1 MSIKLNALLEEFRKK
16 NNLTKEEMEEYY
28 EDIPLKNTR
37 RTLGGI
43 VDELATGSLTLAR
56 DFTSFTGGTF
66 VPGMGY
72 VKIPEEQL
80 PTDEDIQAGVSSVVR
95 PLVGK
100 DIYDGDKIQSP
111 EGITGKLAVDVAP
124 FLTVASGAKKVFTD
138 IGSGVDAYFKKTAK
152 DKNDE
157 VANALRSKKIN
168 AAATLASAEAGS
180 QVVFADDPELFL
192 VANFVNDQLTGTDF
206 DDNVIADIFNYLD
219 ADDNSS
225 VAQKRLSLLLDGA
238 VFSTLIGGAL
248 KYGGKPFTFTK
259 EKLSNI
265 LQRVKENPETAAK
278 FKRFLAPLQNRIQQ
292 VLPKDRLDDDVFVPV
307 TGPTRNITRG
317 VVNLLRDTR
326 RKYFTSR
333 GYYSAE
339 MHSILKDTEY
349 AKVAQ
354 SREATQLFTNLTLR
368 LQKIAKEGKL
378 SKNELDLL
386 FEDYMIG
393 KIKLKNLPKKLQPLA
408 QQARNDIDELSSR
421 LLETQSIPEET
432 KRIIRLNLGSYLR
445 KSYELFENPK
455 YRPSE
460 SVIEEA
466 IESVAAKLQRNTGL
480 QRDLFKDDPVPRTA
494 QDFRNQAETII
505 TNILDNPQGKNTL
518 NYLDKVFGLKQAD
531 IIFQTR
537 KEIDEPLQK
546 LFGERTAQDTPASV
560 FTTLETL
567 SHYITDAKMYDDLYK
582 QGYGKWFF
590 DENVALPASK
600 ERYAA
605 TIDGEKF
612 LSLNGLQTTDRIAE
626 FFNKANPNLLEIL
639 TGKPVFRE
647 LLMLKGYGQA
657 FATVYSLT
665 THARNTI
672 GGGIIMASNGLNPF
686 DTETRD
692 SFKLLTNELYRKAEN
707 KDEALTELYNKYQRL
722 GLVNQNVRVGE
733 FKNIINDATT
743 KADWVKDLDNK
754 FASVAFA
761 QDTKKLISAVND
773 KVNKTYVAEDDLWR
787 IAAFQKELQVLR
799 KAFPNRSLE
808 ELEKEAATVIRNT
821 FPTYDL
827 VPLGARE
834 IRQIPLFGNFYSFVA
849 ERWRNNYHTLRRGF
863 EEINSG
869 NPELMERG
877 YQRLGSKLAVGYAGA
892 QGLNT
897 YTKHAYG
904 VTDEEEETLKD
915 LAVPYWSKNGTLI
928 YKRDN
933 LGNLMF
939 ADSTFSDP
947 DAPILTVLTSA
958 TNVIFDP
965 ETPIEEIDEL
975 YGKAL
980 LEAIRTF
987 SEPFVDQPLL
997 SGQIIEALDGKDEN
1011 ENFIEGYNP
1020 QFSFTENAFAIGKFI
1035 SEVLVPR
1042 ALKEGFSYTVGEKS
1056 EKLKSG
1062 DIDAAEELISKI
1074 TGQRFYKVDNKALTT
1089 NLFFK
1094 MKDFIDDSTEIKQI
1108 VTGKA
1113 ATPEDQMSE
1122 LIKANRVYYRSYT
1135 KLAKAIKAARVFN
1148 VDEQEIRKLV
1158 NDRLGQAGLNSDQ
1171 RDFLLSST
1179 NSFQGLRLTENQI
1192 KKAQAL
1198 DPTFKEKY
1206 QTLNTKL
1213 SYLPTYDLEYELPEE
1228 RQEAQKEAVETL
1240 QGRRNFVDGAAV
1252 SKDYPVPFASEV
1264 PAEREDVM
1272 SDQSYETQANAEP
1285 INPFTGKPYTNIY
1298 KKRIGLR
1305 DGSKPLTFNQ
1315 QYHRDTIQ
1323 NKEAFQDING
1333 NVVTANVIGVE
1344 YKGKIYNLPSYDR
1357 RGGFFTPEELRKKYE
1372 VEMETGVIKGY
1383 DKNFD
1388 GPREN
1393 HPANV
1398 AARREHKLMQD
1409 EAGLAREAINPKYTE
1424 TPSKEIFSGLKAGM
1438 KALGL

>member
-16 NNLTKEEMEEYY
+16 NNLTEEEMEEYY

-56 DFTSFTGGTF
+56 DFTSLTGGTI

-72 VKIPEEQL
+72 VKVPEEQL
-80 PTDEDIQAGVSSVVR
+80 PTDEEIQAGVSSVVR
-95 PLVGK
+95 PIVGK
-100 DIYDGDKIQSP
+100 DIYDGDQIQSP

-168 AAATLASAEAGS
+168 VAATLASAEAGS

-248 KYGGKPFTFTK
+248 KYGGTPFTFTK
-259 EKLSNI
+259 EKLSNV

-278 FKRFLAPLQNRIQQ
+278 FKKFLAPLQNRIQQ
-292 VLPKDRLDDDVFVPV
+292 VLPKDRFDDDVFVPV
-307 TGPTRNITRG
+307 TGPTRNTTRTI
-317 VVNLLRDTR
+317 VNFLRDTR
-326 RKYFTSR
+326 RRFFTSR

-339 MHSILKDTEY
+339 MHGILKDTEY

-368 LQKIAKEGKL
+368 LQNIAKEGKL

-386 FEDYMIG
+386 FEGYITG
-393 KIKLKNLPKKLQPLA
+393 KAKLTSLPKKLQPLA
-408 QQARNDIDELSSR
+408 EQARNDIDELSSR
-421 LLETQSIPEET
+421 LLETQSVPEEI
-432 KRIIRLNLGSYLR
+432 KRVIRLNLGSYLR

-466 IESVAAKLQRNTGL
+466 IESVTEKLQRNTGL
-480 QRDLFKDDPVPRTA
+480 QRDLFKDDPVPRTS

-505 TNILDNPQGKNTL
+505 TKILDNPQGEQTF

-531 IIFQTR
+531 ILFQTR
-537 KEIDEPLQK
+537 KEIDEPLRK

-567 SHYITDAKMYDDLYK
+567 SHYIADAKMYDDLYK

-590 DENVALPASK
+590 DDNIALPASK

-612 LSLNGLQTTDRIAE
+612 LSLNGLQTTDRIAQ
-626 FFNKANPNLLEIL
+626 FFNKSKPTWLEQVSG
-639 TGKPVFRE
+639 TSGFRE

-722 GLVNQNVRVGE
+722 GLVNQNVRVNE
-733 FKNIINDATT
+733 FKKIINETT
-743 KADWVKDLDNK
+743 NQANWVKNLDNK
-754 FASVAFA
+754 FSNAAFA
-761 QDTKKLISAVND
+761 SKPKKLISEIND

-787 IAAFQKELQVLR
+787 IAAFQKELKVLR
-799 KAFPNRSLE
+799 KAYPNRSLN
-808 ELEKEAATVIRNT
+808 ELEKEASDIIRNT

-834 IRQIPLFGNFYSFVA
+834 IRQLPIFGNFYSFFA
-849 ERWRNNYHTLRRGF
+849 ERWRNNYHTLRRGV

-877 YQRLGSKLAVGYAGA
+877 YQRLGSKLTVGYGGGQA
-892 QGLNT
+892 LNT
-897 YTKHAYG
+897 YTKYAYG
-904 VTDEEEETLKD
+904 VTDAEEESLKD
-915 LAVPYWSKNGTLI
+915 LVVPYWSKDGTLI
-928 YKRDN
+928 YKRDE

-939 ADSTFSDP
+939 SDYTFSDP
-947 DAPILTVLTSA
+947 DAPILTVLKSA
-958 TNVIFDP
+958 INVILDP
-965 ETPIEEIDEL
+965 DTPNEEIDNL
-975 YGKAL
+975 YSRAL
-980 LEAIRTF
+980 TEAFKTF
-987 SEPFVDQPLL
+987 LEPFTDQPLL
-997 SGQIIEALDGKDEN
+997 ADRIIEALDGKDEN
-1011 ENFIEGYNP
+1011 GNFIEGYNP
-1020 QFSFTENAFAIGKFI
+1020 EYSQIQNTFAKINYSKD
-1035 SEVLVPR
+1035 VLIPR
-1042 ALKEGFSYTVGEKS
+1042 FLKEGFSYTLGDKS
-1056 EKLKSG
+1056 ELLKSG
-1062 DIDAAEELISKI
+1062 DIDAAEELVSKI
-1074 TGQRFYKVDNKALTT
+1074 TGQRFYKVNNKSLQT

-1094 MKDFIDDSTEIKQI
+1094 MKDFSETANNSKLIF
-1108 VTGKA
+1108 TGNA
-1113 ATPEDQMSE
+1113 ETPEQQISQLLE
-1122 LIKANRVYYRSYT
+1122 ANRVYYRGYA
-1135 KLAKAIKAARVFN
+1135 KIAKAIKAARVFN
-1148 VDEQEIRKLV
+1148 VEESSIKKLV
-1158 NDRLGQAGLNSDQ
+1158 VDQLSRAGLNEDEKEY
-1171 RDFLLSST
+1171 LLSSP
-1179 NSFQGLRLTENQI
+1179 NNFQPLRLTDRQL
-1192 KKAQAL
+1192 KKATGL
-1198 DPTFKEKY
+1198 DPNFKIKY
-1206 QTLNTKL
+1206 QTVNTKL

-1228 RQEAQKEAVETL
+1228 RQEAQKEAEETL

-1252 SKDYPVPFASEV
+1252 SKDHPVPFASEV

-1272 SDQSYETQANAEP
+1272 SNQSYETQANAEP
-1285 INPFTGKPYTNIY
+1285 INPFTGKPYTDIY
-1298 KKRIGLR
+1298 KK
-1305 DGSKPLTFNQ
+1305 
-1315 QYHRDTIQ
+1315 
-1323 NKEAFQDING
+1323 
-1333 NVVTANVIGVE
+1333 
-1344 YKGKIYNLPSYDR
+1344 
-1357 RGGFFTPEELRKKYE
+1357 
-1372 VEMETGVIKGY
+1372 
-1383 DKNFD
+1383 
-1388 GPREN
+1388 
-1393 HPANV
+1393 
-1398 AARREHKLMQD
+1398 
-1409 EAGLAREAINPKYTE
+1409 
-1424 TPSKEIFSGLKAGM
+1424 
-1438 KALGL
+1438 